1 MVIPTWW
8 AVALLGALLA
18 TPLGGLLELQAQE
31 PVPGTADLA
40 GTADFVFTFP
50 QHESSDMPMPNLP
63 FPTMG
68 GTQIWTDHRNLADW
82 RLQHNAVT
90 GHWRLLDP
98 RDIRRAWGDR
108 QACEV
113 KLLEATQDLDPA
125 AAPPRVVI
133 LLHGLMRS
141 KHSMRGLGRRIEAC
155 QDPPRVI
162 AFSYASTRFGIA
174 EHAAALRELV
184 EGLPGSPRISFV
196 GHSMGNIVV
205 RHALA
210 DWQTNGDAQRV
221 LPRVEK
227 VVMLGPPNQGAA
239 IARRL
244 SKLGLFEVVTG
255 PGGMELGP
263 DWQQLERRL
272 AIPPCPFAIV
282 AGDMKGFEPY
292 NPLVDGNSDFV
303 VSVEEA
309 QLQGATEFHT
319 VRHLH
324 SFLMDQADVQA
335 IVLCF
340 LGLSDPL

>member
-1 MVIPTWW
+1 
-8 AVALLGALLA
+8 
-18 TPLGGLLELQAQE
+18 
-31 PVPGTADLA
+31 
-40 GTADFVFTFP
+40 
-50 QHESSDMPMPNLP
+50 MPMPNVP

-68 GTQIWTDHRNLADW
+68 GTQIWTDHRNVAGW

-98 RDIRRAWGDR
+98 RDIRRAWGER
-108 QACEV
+108 QPCEL

-125 AAPPRVVI
+125 AAPRHVVI

-141 KHSMRGLGRRIEAC
+141 KHSMRGLARRIEAC
-155 QDPPRVI
+155 PNPPQVI

-184 EGLPGSPRISFV
+184 EGLPGDPKLQFV

-210 DWQTNGDAQRV
+210 DWQANGDSREV
-221 LPRVEK
+221 LPRVEN

-255 PGGMELGP
+255 PGGMQLGP
-263 DWQQLERRL
+263 DWQQLVQGL
-272 AIPPCPFAIV
+272 ATPPCPFAII
-282 AGDMKGFEPY
+282 AGDMPALEPY
-292 NPLVDGNSDFV
+292 NPLVDGSSDFV
-303 VSVEEA
+303 VSIEEA
-309 QLQGATEFHT
+309 RLEGASEFHT
-319 VRHLH
+319 VPHLH
-324 SFLMDQADVQA
+324 SFLMDQDDVQT
-335 IVLCF
+335 LTLRF
-340 LGLSDPL
+340 MGLAEPPKRTE